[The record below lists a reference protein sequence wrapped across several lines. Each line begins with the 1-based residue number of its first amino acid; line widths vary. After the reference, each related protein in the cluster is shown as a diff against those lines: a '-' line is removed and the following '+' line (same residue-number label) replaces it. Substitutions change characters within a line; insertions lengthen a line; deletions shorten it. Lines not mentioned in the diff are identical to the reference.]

1 MMITFSNVTK
11 NYGKEYAIKEASF
24 TLTPGKIYGLLGPNG
39 SGKSTTLK
47 MIAGIVYPTEGKI
60 LIDEEIVTRQ
70 SAEKVAY
77 LTELDY
83 FYPSFTVKNMINFY
97 ESQFKNFNIERAY
110 ELIEFMNLDSDK
122 KIKTLSKGNRGRLK
136 LVLTLARETPII
148 LLDEPFSGL
157 DPMVRDS
164 IVRGLLSYLDFEK
177 QTVIIATHEILEVE
191 SLLDD
196 IIAIK
201 DGEILAIRNTEEMRE
216 QENIS
221 ILEWMKMTF
230 GE

>member
-1 MMITFSNVTK
+1 MITFSNVTK